1 MASAKKSIAA
11 RVTGGKPIAPV
22 VRAKATEQAAAEG
35 VALYVVIGRI
45 WRNGEVLRPANPATG
60 RAADTVELT
69 EREAYGLR
77 GFVESADSADAA
89 EPPTNQE

>member
-1 MASAKKSIAA
+1 MASAKKSIATKA
-11 RVTGGKPIAPV
+11 TGAKPMAPV
-22 VRAKATEQAAAEG
+22 THAKATEQAVAEG

-45 WRNGEVLRPANPATG
+45 LRNGQVLRPANPATS

-69 EREAYGLR
+69 ELEAYGLR
-77 GFVESADSADAA
+77 GFVELADSADAA